1 MISNVWQIHALV
13 IAKVIVVMGIVTVML
28 YSVPVS
34 VNSNVHAI
42 LLEFAVVNP
51 MEQEHVHVISSIAL
65 PYMVILLQ
73 YVM

>member
-51 MEQEHVHVISSIAL
+51 MEQEHVHVINLIVL
-65 PYMVILLQ
+65 QYMVILLQ

>member
-1 MISNVWQIHALV
+1 VISNVWQIHALV
-13 IAKVIVVMGIVTVML
+13 IAKVIVVTDIVTVML

-51 MEQEHVHVISSIAL
+51 MEQEHVHVISSSVIL
-65 PYMVILLQ
+65 YTVILLL

>member
-13 IAKVIVVMGIVTVML
+13 IAKVIVVMDIVTVML
-28 YSVPVS
+28 YSVLVS
-34 VNSNVHAI
+34 VNSNVHVI

-51 MEQEHVHVISSIAL
+51 MEQEHVHVTNLIVL
-65 PYMVILLQ
+65 QYMVILLL